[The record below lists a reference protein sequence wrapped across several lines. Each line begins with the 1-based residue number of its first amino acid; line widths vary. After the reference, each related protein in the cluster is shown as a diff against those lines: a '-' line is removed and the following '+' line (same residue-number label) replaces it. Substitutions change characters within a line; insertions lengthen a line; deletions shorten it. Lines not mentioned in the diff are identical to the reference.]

1 MRLFYERGVF
11 HHSRLAL
18 PGKTPR
24 FPRMRCQR
32 IVVENL
38 HLKTHLNFY
47 DKPSRRSSR
56 PNKTAAYLRDLWL
69 AIHSLPEKLSARF
82 QPGRLRKFFRQF

>member
-1 MRLFYERGVF
+1 MQLLHGRGVF
-11 HHSRLAL
+11 HHFRLAL

-24 FPRMRCQR
+24 FPRPRCQR

-38 HLKTHLNFY
+38 RLKTHLNFY

-56 PNKTAAYLRDLWL
+56 PNKTAVYLRDLWL
-69 AIHSLPEKLSARF
+69 AIHSEKLSARF

>member
-11 HHSRLAL
+11 HHSRFDL

-24 FPRMRCQR
+24 FPRPRCQR

-47 DKPSRRSSR
+47 NKPSRRSSR
-56 PNKTAAYLRDLWL
+56 PNTTAAYLRDLWL
-69 AIHSLPEKLSARF
+69 AIDSLPEKISAKFPRR
-82 QPGRLRKFFRQF
+82 RLKKFFRRF